1 MATTS
6 PIDKLISG
14 FAAAPGTHVVAIAG
28 VLDSS
33 GFSTRNDSKDVLD
46 AGAKMYAGVNGK
58 INAKN
63 VDEMDTPEKWVFRLT
78 DSKQKTL
85 ETHRTLTQVTSDNM
99 QAAKEMYKNIYFL
112 ASTDYKTIK
121 TLNNPKLG
129 DKITKGAYL
138 GNRFQLLFKYTP
150 PNGAAPKNAALVLV
164 EADTAL
170 ASANEKKVVVDKAAA
185 AAAAG
190 AGAAKTSEQ
199 EAADAAVTA
208 ATEAK
213 DKALAAFKS
222 ISDAADAELNTANDA
237 LTKATGE
244 KDAANLV
251 VATAGTAASAEQK
264 AAADAA
270 QASFTSAEEAVRVAA
285 AAAAATKINGTGYIR
300 YGNSDIDIKS
310 FSVKNNRISAS
321 DEGTIKV
328 LKLLTSLIGAGE
340 IDYSKDASEEAT
352 NDAADESTGNEAV
365 AKAKATA
372 TAALGGKLS
381 LKKRRTS
388 FKKGGR
394 NNSASRKRNK
404 KGGAKI
410 RRSQKGGKRM
420 R

>member
-150 PNGAAPKNAALVLV
+150 PNGAASKNAALVLV

-170 ASANEKKVVVDKAAA
+170 ASANEKKDAADKVVI
-185 AAAAG
+185 AAG
-190 AGAAKTSEQ
+190 APKTPEQ
-199 EAADAAVTA
+199 DAADAAVTA

-394 NNSASRKRNK
+394 NNSVSRKQNK
-404 KGGAKI
+404 KGGAKA
-410 RRSQKGGKRM
+410 RRSQKAGKRM